1 MIKKSIYLL
10 VLLLVLM
17 LQNATSQ
24 SSQVLY
30 YMNLPQN
37 HLVNPAFKPSSTF
50 YLGIPALTG
59 IDLTINNNFVNFSDV
74 IMPGQKGDSLISVLN
89 PDYNID
95 NFIKKLKTSNYIA
108 PEISVQLLGLG
119 FKAGKDLYVTLDVV
133 DRVLTNF
140 ALPKDLFTLAL
151 KGNGDFIGKT
161 INLSGLDAQLQ
172 YFHEF
177 GMGFSKNFGNN
188 LRIGVRGK
196 LLFGVTNISLNN
208 KSLGLKVNEE
218 DYSFDFNADLKANI
232 SGPIKVYMNNKNT
245 IDSVGFDEN
254 KFKKGTSDEIDINKM
269 AGFLFNKK
277 NMGLGI
283 DIGAVYNITSKIQ
296 VSASITD
303 IGFIN
308 WKSDITNLKA
318 KSTFK
323 FSGFNITDVIND
335 NKTFDEIAQ
344 DMADSLKNSFSI
356 TNDNKPFKTSL
367 PVGISVGG
375 SFNLTKSI
383 SLGILSHSILS
394 GKQVREALSLSANV
408 NLGNSL
414 STSIC
419 YTAEN
424 GRFDNLGAGLAFRL
438 GIFQIYFISDRIP
451 IAWSRI
457 KYETTETIPIPGGS
471 REEKT
476 PHQFILPKSWNTFNF
491 RLGMN
496 LSFGNKAKKKNDKP
510 MLLEKK

>member
-10 VLLLVLM
+10 ILLWVLM
-17 LQNATSQ
+17 LQDAVSQ
-24 SSQVLY
+24 NSQVLY

-37 HLVNPAFKPSSTF
+37 HLVNPAFKPSNSF

-59 IDLTINNNFVNFSDV
+59 IDITINNNFVNFSDV
-74 IMPGQKGDSLISVLN
+74 ILPGQKGDSLISVLN

-95 NFIKKLKTSNYIA
+95 DFIKKLKTSNYIA

-140 ALPKDLFTLAL
+140 ALPKDLFVLAL
-151 KGNGDFIGKT
+151 KGNGNFIGKT
-161 INLSGLDAQLQ
+161 INLSGLDARFQ

-177 GMGFSKNFGNN
+177 GMGFSKSFGNK
-188 LRIGVRGK
+188 LRLGVRGK

-208 KSLGLKVNEE
+208 KSLGLTVND
-218 DYSFDFNADLKANI
+218 DYSFNFNADLAANI
-232 SGPIKVYMNNKNT
+232 SGPIKFYMNNNT
-245 IDSVGFDEN
+245 IDSVTFDEN
-254 KFKKGTSDEIDINKM
+254 KFKKGSSNDFDLNKA
-269 AGFLFNKK
+269 AGFLFNKQ

-283 DIGAVYNITSKIQ
+283 DIGAVYSITSKIQ

-303 IGFIN
+303 LGFIN

-318 KSTFK
+318 NSTFK
-323 FSGFNITDVIND
+323 FSGFNVTDVIND
-335 NKTFDEIAQ
+335 KKTFGEIAQ
-344 DMADSLKNSFSI
+344 DMVDSLKNSFTTS
-356 TNDNKPFKTSL
+356 NDSRPFRTSL
-367 PVGISVGG
+367 PIGISVGG

-394 GKQVREALSLSANV
+394 GNQIREALSLSANI
-408 NLGNSL
+408 NLGNSF

-438 GIFQIYFISDRIP
+438 GVFQIYFISDRIP
-451 IAWSRI
+451 VRFNRI
-457 KYETTETIPIPGGS
+457 NTDNGS
-471 REEKT
+471 M
-476 PHQFILPKSWNTFNF
+476 ILPDTWNKFNL

-496 LSFGNKAKKKNDKP
+496 LAFGNKVTKKNDKP
-510 MLLEKK
+510 MLYEKK